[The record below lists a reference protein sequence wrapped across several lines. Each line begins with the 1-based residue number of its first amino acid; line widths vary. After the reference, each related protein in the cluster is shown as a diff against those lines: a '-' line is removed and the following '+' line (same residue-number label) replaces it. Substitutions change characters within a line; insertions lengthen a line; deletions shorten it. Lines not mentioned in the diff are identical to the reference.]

1 MDQHLE
7 LKSFLKTDRE
17 VDEYE
22 NVEVE
27 FITGRPAI
35 LSIYEDGVLREEVSL
50 SKIFTKK
57 RMHEMM
63 IEKGFRR
70 KPEDVIE
77 KMREER
83 QALREKQEERR
94 ERLDDQ
100 RLQYRQEHDVD
111 RNNIVYNPRP
121 NLRR

>member
-1 MDQHLE
+1 M
-7 LKSFLKTDRE
+7 KSFIKTDRE

-35 LSIYEDGVLREEVSL
+35 LSIYEDGVFREEVSL
-50 SKIFTKK
+50 SKIFTKV

-70 KPEDVIE
+70 KPNDVIE
-77 KMREER
+77 LMREER
-83 QALREKQEERR
+83 KELHQKQEDRREK
-94 ERLDDQ
+94 LDDQ
-100 RLQYRQEHDVD
+100 RMRYRMEHDITRD
-111 RNNIVYNPRP
+111 DSGERLIPQRY
-121 NLRR
+121 LRG